1 MSQQLDGSTV
11 ELLSAHN
18 IRVTP
23 QRVAIFEALKKMKH
37 PTAEQIMNQL
47 RPDYPNMSMATVYNT
62 LRYFK
67 QTGLVRDIHCGEDCT
82 RFEVSKE
89 SHNHLIC
96 ETCGCIE
103 DMDLDLFINF
113 GAIAER
119 FGFKLDA
126 VNIELYGQC
135 RSCREKREE

>member
-1 MSQQLDGSTV
+1 MSQKMDSSIV
-11 ELLSAHN
+11 ELLSSHN

-23 QRVAIFEALKKMKH
+23 QRVGIFNALKKLKH
-37 PTAEQIMNQL
+37 PTAEQIMDHL
-47 RPDYPNMSMATVYNT
+47 RPHYPNMSMATVYNT
-62 LRYFK
+62 LRFFK
-67 QTGLVRDIHCGEDCT
+67 QAGLVRDIHCGEDCT

-96 ETCGCIE
+96 ETCGSIE

-135 RSCREKREE
+135 PSCQEKEKK